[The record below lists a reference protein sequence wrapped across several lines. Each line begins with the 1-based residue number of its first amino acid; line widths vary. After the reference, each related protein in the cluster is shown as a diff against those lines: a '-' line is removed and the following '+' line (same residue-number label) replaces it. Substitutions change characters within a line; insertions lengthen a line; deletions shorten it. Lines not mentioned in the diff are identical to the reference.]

1 MTKKMPQISS
11 HARGLVKKTS
21 VLSPQLGHCV
31 YYVQTVDDAV
41 SFFQSAFGFAVQATG
56 MNGQYVELVTSAG
69 SVIAVIAFA
78 HTEIMPDFLKQKNP
92 PIAIE
97 ETLALGLGNG
107 GQLSLQVPLPV
118 EAWVEKAVKAG
129 ATLLADVALQPW
141 GHNVAFICT
150 PFNLILELSDGGVK
164 LN

>member
-1 MTKKMPQISS
+1 M
-11 HARGLVKKTS
+11 KKTL

-31 YYVQTVDDAV
+31 YYVQNVDNAV
-41 SFFQSAFGFAVQATG
+41 SFFQSAFGFTLQATG
-56 MNGQYVELVTSAG
+56 MNGQYVELVTSEEK
-69 SVIAVIAFA
+69 IIAFA
-78 HTEIMPDFLKQKNP
+78 HTAIMPDFLKQKNP

-118 EAWVEKAVKAG
+118 EAWVEKAVNAG

>member
-1 MTKKMPQISS
+1 
-11 HARGLVKKTS
+11 VKKTS

-41 SFFQSAFGFAVQATG
+41 SFFQSAFGFAFQATG
-56 MNGQYVELVTSAG
+56 MEGQYVELVTSQG
-69 SVIAVIAFA
+69 VVIAFA
-78 HTEIMPDFLKQKNP
+78 HTEIMPDFLKQASP
-92 PIAIE
+92 PVAIE
-97 ETLALGLGNG
+97 ATRVLGLGNG

-150 PFNLILELSDGGVK
+150 PFNLILELSDGGI
-164 LN
+164 N

>member
-1 MTKKMPQISS
+1 MKK
-11 HARGLVKKTS
+11 AS

-31 YYVQTVDDAV
+31 YYVQTVDSAV
-41 SFFQSAFGFAVQATG
+41 SFFQTVFGFTLQATG
-56 MNGQYVELVTSAG
+56 MEGQYVELVTSAG
-69 SVIAVIAFA
+69 SVIAFA
-78 HTEIMPDFLKQKNP
+78 HTAIMSDFLKQTSP
-92 PIAIE
+92 PVAIE
-97 ETLALGLGNG
+97 VTRALGLGNG

-150 PFNLILELSDGGVK
+150 PFNLILELSDGGVNTDSQFK
-164 LN
+164 